1 MVDWSEYYKNNKDK
15 IKENQ
20 ESYKEKIKNEKEL
33 SDSEYNYYYREQTAK
48 KRGMTTSEYNSYLEE
63 RRARRLGITVKELRH
78 FTYISKKTKTPLYE
92 CIGISEEEYKQ
103 KLKNK

>member
-1 MVDWSEYYKNNKDK
+1 MVNWSEYYKNNKDR

-20 ESYKEKIKNEKEL
+20 ETYQEKIKSQKNF
-33 SDSEYNYYYREQTAK
+33 SDSDYNYYYREQTAK

-63 RRARRLGITVKELRH
+63 RKARRLGVTIKELRH

-92 CIGISEEEYKQ
+92 CIGMSAEEYYK
-103 KLKNK
+103 KLK